1 MPRHTLKLLALMTAV
16 TVAPASAGHRIAGW
30 KAAEKNAAC
39 PYEKARLAAMAAAL
53 PVPAPAPQRA
63 KVATRITLLDR
74 LPAGSLLGMG
84 RNSGSF
90 SP

>member
-30 KAAEKNAAC
+30 KAAEKETAC